1 MTEILFYVVQ
11 DGADNGAVRFACRLA
26 EKVHRQNR
34 RLYLHTADPATAQQV
49 DEDLWTFRQGSF
61 VPHLPAEA
69 LSGADDP
76 TPVVIGNGDP
86 PPAGFDD
93 VLINLA
99 DDVPDFFSRFQR
111 AVEIVTPATR
121 EAARRRYKFYQD
133 RGYPLE
139 THSVS

>member
-1 MTEILFYVVQ
+1 MTEIWFYVL
-11 DGADNGAVRFACRLA
+11 DGADQGAVPFACRLA
-26 EKVHRQNR
+26 DKIHQQQR
-34 RLYLHTADPATAQQV
+34 RLYVHADDRAMAQRI

-61 VPHLPAEA
+61 VPHA
-69 LSGADDP
+69 LADELTGADDP
-76 TPVVIGNGDP
+76 TAIAIGGGEA

-99 DDVPDFFSRFQR
+99 DEVPVFFSQFQR

-121 EAARRRYKFYQD
+121 EAARRHYKFYQD

-139 THSVS
+139 THQVS